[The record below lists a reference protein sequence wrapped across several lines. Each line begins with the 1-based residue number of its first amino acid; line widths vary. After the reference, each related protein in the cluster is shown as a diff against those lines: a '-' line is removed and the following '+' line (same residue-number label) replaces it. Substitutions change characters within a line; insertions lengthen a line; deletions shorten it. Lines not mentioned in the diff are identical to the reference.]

1 MKKLRVTI
9 DGKAYEVVVEEI
21 ESFESFESGSA
32 AGPSAPRLA
41 PAQVAA
47 SVTPPPAAAAP
58 PPPAAGD
65 APGAPGAIGSP
76 LAGRVVSVDCAVG
89 QAIAAGAKLV
99 TLEAMK
105 MNTYVYADRAGTVSA
120 IHVQA
125 GDGVEEGQALVT
137 VS

>member
-21 ESFESFESGSA
+21 ESVESGSA

-58 PPPAAGD
+58 PPTAGDAAG